1 MNLDPRFHGIGL
13 YRAGTNNNNNA
24 LNIESIN
31 IKYTVKNNWLKNI
44 YKF

>member
-1 MNLDPRFHGIGL
+1 MNLDSRFHGIGL
-13 YRAGTNNNNNA
+13 YRAGTNNNNA

>member
-13 YRAGTNNNNNA
+13 YRATNNNNA